1 MADGV
6 RVETDGLS
14 NSDLSG
20 LFGSMVL
27 KFGKF

>member
-1 MADGV
+1 V
-6 RVETDGLS
+6 RGVETDGLS